1 MVTRLTTMR
10 PPDVIYHS
18 STLADVAQVRDRTWQ
33 QENAVGL
40 RMAADARWHDAAEAF
55 ERAASTVDDTD
66 ARTSSERAMA
76 RAVVLANLSQAC
88 FHAGRLDDAV
98 RLAEQSCEAR
108 VASAGE
114 ASLTVAR
121 ARADLAVVL
130 SAAGRDAEACDAAA
144 SAVRIADAVLDTD
157 DLQLSPLLDT
167 MARVSLAAGRLAA
180 AEPPL
185 LRLHALLA
193 DHQQPTSDVEWMLDL
208 VAQSRLADDLHF
220 PVAGATHVVA
230 LEDVPDE
237 AADAGIAGAAEAGD
251 PIDLID
257 VVDTTA
263 LDAPVAVPHEPTF
276 DASDTLPVEIALI
289 DDHIDPPVVVPIA
302 PFDPFADT
310 ELELVDPDVAMVAR
324 QSATESDAR
333 SSGLGF
339 AVEYGIPSEDSPPA
353 PVVPPVVPPV
363 VHSVASPV
371 ANSVVNPATAHL
383 RSSREV
389 PLVMPSPPRGV
400 EVIPGGDAA
409 AKSATPPRLQ
419 VQMPF
424 AEEELARPAKRPA
437 ISRAARAA
445 PGMPSWVIL
454 GLAGAVALAAAWYFL
469 GR

>member
-18 STLADVAQVRDRTWQ
+18 STLADVAQVRGVTWQ
-33 QENAVGL
+33 EENAVGL
-40 RMAADARWHDAAEAF
+40 RMAADARWHDAADAF
-55 ERAASTVDDTD
+55 ERAASTVDDTGER
-66 ARTSSERAMA
+66 ASSDRAMA

-98 RLAEQSCEAR
+98 RLAQQSCEAR

-114 ASLTVAR
+114 DSLTVAR

-144 SAVRIADAVLDTD
+144 SAVRIADAVLDAD

-167 MARVSLAAGRLAA
+167 MARVALAGGRLAA

-193 DHQQPTSDVEWMLDL
+193 DQQQPTGDVEWMLEL
-208 VAQSRLADDLHF
+208 VAQSRQADDLHF
-220 PVAGATHVVA
+220 TMVGATHVVA
-230 LEDVPDE
+230 LVDGPDE
-237 AADAGIAGAAEAGD
+237 AAEADIAEADVAGAAEVVD
-251 PIDLID
+251 PVALID
-257 VVDTTA
+257 VVDTPP
-263 LDAPVAVPHEPTF
+263 LDTPLAEPHEPAF
-276 DASDTLPVEIALI
+276 DAIDTLPVEVALI
-289 DDHIDPPVVVPIA
+289 DDHIDPPVVEPIA

-310 ELELVDPDVAMVAR
+310 ELELVDLDVATVVPQA
-324 QSATESDAR
+324 ATASDAR

-339 AVEYGIPSEDSPPA
+339 AVEYGIPSEDSLPA
-353 PVVPPVVPPV
+353 AVANPVVSPV
-363 VHSVASPV
+363 VHSA
-371 ANSVVNPATAHL
+371 VNPATAHL
-383 RSSREV
+383 RSSRDV

-400 EVIPGGDAA
+400 EVIPGGEAA

-424 AEEELARPAKRPA
+424 AEAEPVRPVKRPA
-437 ISRAARAA
+437 ISRAAPAA
-445 PGMPSWVIL
+445 PGVPSWAML
-454 GLAGAVALAAAWYFL
+454 GLAGAAALAAAWYFL